1 VHLILSLTL
10 RTSTTKL
17 SNAVIVIGLLASTFF
32 ILLSHWEHYRSAIP
46 STILNVYLL
55 ATIPMDAARA
65 RTLFRILDNTAI
77 ASIFTA
83 IVCFKF
89 LILTLEAKEKSNLI
103 IPQFKRPSPEQVA
116 GILNRSFFWWFN
128 PLLLTGS
135 KQNLAVDDLFFNDDA
150 LTFDTWR
157 DIICPR
163 WANSQFRYSAP
174 LSGC

>member
-17 SNAVIVIGLLASTFF
+17 SNAVIVIGLLASPVF
-32 ILLSHWEHYRSAIP
+32 IILSYWEHYRSAIP

-83 IVCFKF
+83 MVCFKF
-89 LILTLEAKEKSNLI
+89 IIFTLEAKEKSNLI
-103 IPQFKRPSPEQVA
+103 RPEFKCPSPEQVA
-116 GILNRSFFWWFN
+116 GTLNRSFFWWFN
-128 PLLLTGS
+128 PLLLTGF
-135 KQNLAVDDLFFNDDA
+135 KQRLAVDDLFFNDDA
-150 LTFDTWR
+150 LTFDAWR
-157 DIICPR
+157 DIICRR
-163 WANSQFRYSAP
+163 WANGQSTHSAP